1 MYTAKDIKGQCK
13 KEIYRPSNEFAG
25 RFIGRKSTPCVR
37 CAGQAMIEYVITAL
51 MLLSAVTI
59 LALLLY
65 TFREHGGRVL
75 DLAASEY
82 P

>member
-1 MYTAKDIKGQCK
+1 
-13 KEIYRPSNEFAG
+13 
-25 RFIGRKSTPCVR
+25 
-37 CAGQAMIEYVITAL
+37 MIEYMVTAV
-51 MLLSAVTI
+51 MLLSAVVV
-59 LALLLY
+59 LALVLY